1 MGKKPVAKKRSLPKR
16 GSTGVSPK
24 RGPQNS
30 KGGNAMSTTDPA
42 QIQNAAG
49 IPPQGATF
57 AGVSPGGV
65 AVYSGTL
72 PGDIDAAPAAK
83 ELLETAPD
91 TGADVNADYIYKQCS
106 ALYGNAQ
113 LPDFAISEGGNNINV
128 KALTFVSGSA
138 QGGYGAFHFP
148 GTQEDFDRIVVDSL
162 DASGSYSP
170 GSGLGNA
177 LAPIKARKHLF
188 PMFRGG
194 HDLLGVIH
202 EGDLR
207 LKGVKADTLRE
218 ALGIAGQSI
227 TALKTVIETRDPSR
241 APKRGVAHHGYGA
254 VKESDDVPQLTRKLI
269 LANQSLLGL
278 TDAALAASGGRQY
291 LSTALFCAELVES
304 FETLTGKGN
313 AGQTDGEA
321 VSRVVAFKLAPEIAL
336 IPGFSGVVTQQWW
349 KDGKPDYVSADNSQ
363 NDQSTDGN
371 GSGVM
376 FLLFLTDYLG
386 VALDEIL
393 LRMPDSQGNGAP
405 LGNTYVNILK
415 AHPELAQV
423 AGQDGKAAFQK
434 MVALLQ
440 QNAVNP
446 DGSLNLP
453 ANGNPFPGMP
463 GAKQGGLFSQGGTVT
478 NGGTVTSNGAVATDA
493 QAALQLETQVEQQV
507 AALKAML
514 QQIQGD
520 ASGNPPAS
528 MAREKEREEL
538 MEGLADGAFAY
549 KPPLVGSAT
558 NKLAQQVAPFRA
570 PQYDQS
576 LQNEFGHVYNEL
588 PGTGPNTNRLQVIT
602 GTNQT
607 PFAVQIT
614 GTLTKTPNAEKDG
627 DLHISFQ
634 PDDPRFPTNQNP
646 AEPPLEI
653 EIIYAGPVTQPDAQ
667 GAEAGYKNP
676 FDTSQLVAGT
686 RIQAAGPLIY
696 DRAHGVVDASGNVM
710 YGLEIHPLV
719 GLTVLT
725 TGSGP
730 STGGTTGTTGG
741 TTGTTGQ
748 LSSDLDS
755 ALAQAGTL
763 SQTLQNLTSLIQ
775 KMKGE
780 APAKLKRK

>member
-1 MGKKPVAKKRSLPKR
+1 MAKKTIAKKRSSPKR
-16 GSTGVSPK
+16 GSSGASPK
-24 RGPQNS
+24 WGPRNA

-57 AGVSPGGV
+57 AGVSPGGM
-65 AVYSGTL
+65 AVYTGTL
-72 PGDIDAAPAAK
+72 AGDIDAGPAAK
-83 ELLETAPD
+83 ELLATALD
-91 TGADVNADYIYKQCS
+91 TGTDVNADYIYKQCS

-113 LPDFAISEGGNNINV
+113 LPDFPISEGGNNIKV

-170 GSGLGNA
+170 GSGFGNA
-177 LAPIKARKHLF
+177 LAPIKVRKHLF

-202 EGDLR
+202 EGDPR
-207 LKGVKADTLRE
+207 LKGVKADTLRV

-227 TALKTVIETRDPSR
+227 SALKTAIETRDASR
-241 APKRGVAHHGYGA
+241 APKRGVAQYGYGA

-269 LANQSLLGL
+269 LANQSLVGL
-278 TDAALAASGGRQY
+278 TDAALATSGGRQY

-304 FETLTGKGN
+304 FETLTGKAN

-336 IPGFSGVVTQQWW
+336 IPGFSGAVTQQWW
-349 KDGKPDYVSADNSQ
+349 KDGQHDYVSADNTQ
-363 NDQSTDGN
+363 NDQSADGN
-371 GSGVM
+371 GAGVM

-393 LRMPDSQGNGAP
+393 SRMPNSQGNGAP

-423 AGQDGKAAFQK
+423 AGQDGKTAFQK
-434 MVALLQ
+434 MVALLR
-440 QNAVNP
+440 QNSVNP

-463 GAKQGGLFSQGGTVT
+463 GAKQGGLFRQVGGA
-478 NGGTVTSNGAVATDA
+478 VTSNGAVALDA

-549 KPPLVGSAT
+549 KPPLVGSVT

-614 GTLTKTPNAEKDG
+614 GTLTKAPNPEKDG

-634 PDDPRFPTNQNP
+634 PDDPRFPTNKNP

-653 EIIYAGPVTQPDAQ
+653 EIIYAGPVTQPDAEQAEQ
-667 GAEAGYKNP
+667 GYTNP

-719 GLTVLT
+719 GFTVLT

-741 TTGTTGQ
+741 TTGTAGQ
-748 LSSDLDS
+748 LSSDVDS
-755 ALAQAGTL
+755 VLAQAGTL

-775 KMKGE
+775 KMKRE
-780 APAKLKRK
+780 TPANLKRK

>member
-1 MGKKPVAKKRSLPKR
+1 
-16 GSTGVSPK
+16 
-24 RGPQNS
+24 
-30 KGGNAMSTTDPA
+30 MSTTDPA
-42 QIQNAAG
+42 QIPNAAG

-57 AGVSPGGV
+57 AGVSRGMV
-65 AVYSGTL
+65 AVYSGTI
-72 PGDIDAAPAAK
+72 PGDTDAAPAAK
-83 ELLETAPD
+83 ELLETALD
-91 TGADVNADYIYKQCS
+91 TGGDVNADYIYKQVS
-106 ALYGNAQ
+106 TLYANAR
-113 LPDFAISEGGNNINV
+113 LPDFAISEGGNNIKV

-138 QGGYGAFHFP
+138 QGGYGAYHFP
-148 GTQEDFDRIVVDSL
+148 GTQAEFDHIVVDSL

-177 LAPIKARKHLF
+177 LAPIKGRKHLF

-202 EGDLR
+202 EGDPR
-207 LKGVKADTLRE
+207 LKGVKEAALRS

-227 TALKTVIETRDPSR
+227 AALQTAIETRDASR
-241 APKRGVAHHGYGA
+241 APKRGTAYHAYGA
-254 VKESDDVPQLTRKLI
+254 VKEKDGVPELTRKLI

-278 TDAALAASGGRQY
+278 TDAALAAGASRQY

-336 IPGFSGVVTQQWW
+336 VPGFSGAVAQQWW
-349 KDGKPDYVSADNSQ
+349 QDGKPDYVTDNSQ
-363 NDQSTDGN
+363 NDQSSDGN
-371 GSGVM
+371 GVGVM

-386 VALDEIL
+386 LALDEIL
-393 LRMPDSQGNGAP
+393 LRMPNSQGNGAP
-405 LGNTYVNILK
+405 LGDTYVNLVK
-415 AHPELAQV
+415 AHPDLV
-423 AGQDGKAAFQK
+423 PSVGKDGKAAFQK

-440 QNAVNP
+440 QNSQNP

-463 GAKQGGLFSQGGTVT
+463 GAKQGGLFTAGAGTGS
-478 NGGTVTSNGAVATDA
+478 NGGAVTSGGAVAQDA

-507 AALKAML
+507 SALKAML

-520 ASGNPPAS
+520 VSGNPPAS
-528 MAREKEREEL
+528 MAREKERDEL
-538 MEGLADGAFAY
+538 MEGFADKVFAY
-549 KPPLVGSAT
+549 KPPLVGPVTS
-558 NKLAQQVAPFRA
+558 KLAQQVAPFRA
-570 PQYDQS
+570 PHYDQD
-576 LQNEFGHVYNEL
+576 LQAKFWPHVYNEL
-588 PGTGPNTNRLQVIT
+588 PGSGKNQNRLQVIT
-602 GTNQT
+602 GTDQT
-607 PFAVQIT
+607 PLAVQIT

-627 DLHISFQ
+627 DYHISFQ
-634 PDDPRFPTNQNP
+634 PDEPGFPTNQNS

-653 EIIYAGPVTQPDAQ
+653 EIIYANPVTQTDAEKAEQ
-667 GAEAGYKNP
+667 GYTNP
-676 FDTSQLVAGT
+676 FDTAQLVAGT

-725 TGSGP
+725 PGGGP
-730 STGGTTGTTGG
+730 PPPPPPPPVDGGTTT
-741 TTGTTGQ
+741 Q

-755 ALAQAGTL
+755 ALAQAEAL

-780 APAKLKRK
+780 APAPANLKRK

>member
-1 MGKKPVAKKRSLPKR
+1 
-16 GSTGVSPK
+16 
-24 RGPQNS
+24 
-30 KGGNAMSTTDPA
+30 MSTTDPA

-72 PGDIDAAPAAK
+72 TGDIDAAPAAK
-83 ELLETAPD
+83 ELLETALD
-91 TGADVNADYIYKQCS
+91 TGTDLNADYIYKQCS
-106 ALYGNAQ
+106 ALYANAQ
-113 LPDFAISEGGNNINV
+113 LPDFAISEGGNNIKV

-148 GTQEDFDRIVVDSL
+148 GTQADFDRIVVDSL
-162 DASGSYSP
+162 DASGSYSA

-177 LAPIKARKHLF
+177 LAPIKGRKHLF

-202 EGDLR
+202 GGDPR
-207 LKGVKADTLRE
+207 LKGVKGDTLRE

-227 TALKTVIETRDPSR
+227 TALKTAIETRDPSR
-241 APKRGVAHHGYGA
+241 APERGVAQHGYGA

-304 FETLTGKGN
+304 FETLTGKAN

-336 IPGFSGVVTQQWW
+336 IPGFSGAVTQQWW
-349 KDGKPDYVSADNSQ
+349 KDGQPDYVSADNTQ

-393 LRMPDSQGNGAP
+393 LRMPNTQGNGAP

-415 AHPELAQV
+415 GRPELAQV
-423 AGQDGKAAFQK
+423 AGADGRAAFQK

-440 QNAVNP
+440 QNSVNP

-463 GAKQGGLFSQGGTVT
+463 GAKQGGLFSQ
-478 NGGTVTSNGAVATDA
+478 NGGAVTSNGAVATDA

-507 AALKAML
+507 AALKSML

-528 MAREKEREEL
+528 MGREKEREEL
-538 MEGLADGAFAY
+538 MEGFADGAFAY

-570 PQYDQS
+570 PHYDQD
-576 LQNEFGHVYNEL
+576 LQGKFWIHVYNEL
-588 PGTGPNTNRLQVIT
+588 VGSGTNTNRLQVIT
-602 GTNQT
+602 GTDQA
-607 PFAVQIT
+607 PVAVQIT
-614 GTLTKTPNAEKDG
+614 GTLTKTPNPEADG
-627 DLHISFQ
+627 DYHISFQ
-634 PDDPRFPTNQNP
+634 PDDPRFPTNQNS

-653 EIIYAGPVTQPDAQ
+653 EIIYANPVTQKDAEQAEQ
-667 GAEAGYKNP
+667 GYTNP
-676 FDTSQLVAGT
+676 FDTSQLVAGA

-719 GLTVLT
+719 GLTIL
-725 TGSGP
+725 GGGP
-730 STGGTTGTTGG
+730 PPPPPPPPPGDGGTAT
-741 TTGTTGQ
+741 Q
-748 LSSDLDS
+748 LSSDVDS

-775 KMKGE
+775 KMKRE
-780 APAKLKRK
+780 TPANLKRK